1 MDEEIRVYFPYDDSE
16 ENGEAY
22 SLITKAEESGGIF
35 EEIETFNLE
44 DSTSMSAEG
53 EDIEGILDENIA
65 QGYEDDITNPIR
77 HYIREMGNL
86 KLLTREEE
94 IKVAREI
101 EETKKEIN
109 GVIMAYPG
117 TVRELLNILPK
128 LKKTGSLVKEVTFDL
143 DEDESVENEIE
154 DETRRVINLLE
165 RLKITKER
173 MDAAKKRE
181 EKKAC
186 MEEIKSIIREINL
199 GKKITETI
207 ITDMKRLVARI
218 EELEKRIKESETT
231 EEDAK
236 ILKQELRRIEKEAGV
251 SSRKLKKYVCK
262 IIDAE
267 KRYTEAKNVL
277 VKANLRLVVSIAKRY
292 LNRGLSFLDLV
303 QEGNLGL
310 MKAVEGFEYRRGY
323 KFSTYATWWV
333 RQAIT
338 RAIADQARTIR
349 IPVHMIETINKIIKV
364 SRELVQENGREP
376 TPEEIASRIGLPPDK
391 VRKVLRITKEPI
403 SLETPVNDEEDTH
416 LSDFIEDKRT
426 PSPQDS
432 VIFNDLKEQL
442 NKVLATLS
450 PREEKV
456 IRMRFGIGEKQD
468 YTLEEVGQVFEVTRE
483 RIRQI
488 EAKAL
493 KKLKHPTRAKKIHP
507 FLEA

>member
-1 MDEEIRVYFPYDDSE
+1 MDEEIRVYFPYEDSH
-16 ENGEAY
+16 ENGETFSY
-22 SLITKAEESGGIF
+22 IRKVDQKRGIF
-35 EEIETFNLE
+35 EEIETFDLE
-44 DSTSMSAEG
+44 DPTGVSFEV
-53 EDIEGILDENIA
+53 EDVEEIIDENIA
-65 QGYEDDITNPIR
+65 QGYEEDITSPIR
-77 HYIREMGNL
+77 HYLKDMGNL

-94 IKVAREI
+94 IKIAKEI
-101 EETKKEIN
+101 ERTKKEIN
-109 GVIMAYPG
+109 SVIVAYPG
-117 TVRELLNILPK
+117 TLRVLLDVLPK
-128 LKKTGSLVKEVTFDL
+128 LRKMSYLVREITFDG
-143 DEDESVENEIE
+143 DEEEGIENEIE
-154 DETRRVINLLE
+154 DETHRVVSLLE
-165 RLKITKER
+165 RLKAAKER
-173 MDAAKKRE
+173 LDSAKNRGE
-181 EKKAC
+181 RKAC
-186 MEEIKSIIREINL
+186 ADEIRNIIREINL
-199 GKKITETI
+199 GKKITEAI
-207 ITDMKRLVARI
+207 INEMKGYVQRI
-218 EELEKRIKESETT
+218 EEIERKIDEYKKSGNETTLLEKELS
-231 EEDAK
+231 
-236 ILKQELRRIEKEAGV
+236 ILKREIGIPPKR
-251 SSRKLKKYVCK
+251 LKKHVEK
-262 IIDAE
+262 IVDAE
-267 KRYTEAKNVL
+267 RRYTEAKNTL

-292 LNRGLSFLDLV
+292 VNRGLSFLDLV

-349 IPVHMIETINKIIKV
+349 IPVHMIETINKIVKV

-376 TPEEIASRIGLPPDK
+376 TPEEIASRIGLPAEK

-403 SLETPVNDEEDTH
+403 SLETPINDEEDTH

-432 VIFNDLKEQL
+432 VIFNDLKDQL

-493 KKLKHPTRAKKIHP
+493 KKLKHPTRARKIYP

>member
-1 MDEEIRVYFPYDDSE
+1 MDEEIRVYFPCDSE
-16 ENGEAY
+16 ENGDIY
-22 SLITKAEESGGIF
+22 SLVTGKEGSGNIF
-35 EEIETFNLE
+35 EEMEAFDLE
-44 DSTSMSAEG
+44 DSACFSPEG
-53 EDIEGILDENIA
+53 EELEGLLDDTIT
-65 QGYEDDITNPIR
+65 QGYEDDITNPVR
-77 HYIREMGNL
+77 NYIKEMSSL

-94 IKVAREI
+94 LRIAKEI
-101 EETKKEIN
+101 EKTKKEIN
-109 GVIMAYPG
+109 SIIVSYPG
-117 TVRELLNILPK
+117 TVRVLLNLLPK
-128 LKKTGSLVKEVTFDL
+128 LKKSGSLIKEITFDFEE
-143 DEDESVENEIE
+143 EDSGGDVD
-154 DETRRVINLLE
+154 DETERVLNLLE
-165 RLKITKER
+165 RLKRANDEMGEAKTTSER
-173 MDAAKKRE
+173 KYYLD
-181 EKKAC
+181 
-186 MEEIKSIIREINL
+186 EIRKIIGEINL

-207 ITDMKRLVARI
+207 TGEMKELAGKM
-218 EELEKRIKESETT
+218 EELERKIKEADG
-231 EEDAK
+231 EEVK
-236 ILKQELRRIEKEAGV
+236 SLKEELRRIEKEAGI
-251 SSRKLKKYVCK
+251 SSKKLKRYVCK
-262 IIDAE
+262 LVDAE
-267 KRYTEAKNVL
+267 RRYIEAKNTL

-310 MKAVEGFEYRRGY
+310 MKAVEGFEYKRGY

-376 TPEEIASRIGLPPDK
+376 TAEEIAVRIGLSPEK

-403 SLETPVNDEEDTH
+403 SLETPMNDEDDTH
-416 LSDFIEDKRT
+416 LSDFIEDKGT

-442 NKVLATLS
+442 DKVLATLS

-493 KKLKHPTRAKKIHP
+493 KKLKHPTRAKKIYP